1 MILHEYGDSLNY
13 LNIHNIVMSSA
24 FEDSS
29 LGLKLK
35 GYSIVPNDAL
45 ETKIAIYTPEIVESI
60 LLEHPSLVDRWLQ
73 KLHAEYIR
81 NKKSCD
87 FENDPVA
94 CFTLSVYEQFEKHF
108 KSWQDGG
115 LIAISLPRGRVVR
128 VTQRPLVS
136 IVTNSSYLVCEKCAA
151 SFTSLEEYEKHSKNE
166 KADIMD
172 KKKPQKVS
180 YERPA
185 PAQAR

>member
-1 MILHEYGDSLNY
+1 
-13 LNIHNIVMSSA
+13 MSSA
-24 FEDSS
+24 FEDSA

-60 LLEHPSLVDRWLQ
+60 LLEHPDLVDRWLQ
-73 KLHAEYIR
+73 KVHAEYIR

-115 LIAISLPRGRVVR
+115 LIAISLPHGRTVR
-128 VTQRPLVS
+128 ITQKPLVS
-136 IVTNSSYLVCEKCAA
+136 IVSNSGNLTCSKCMM
-151 SFTSLEEYEKHSKNE
+151 SFTNLEEYEKHSRMEEAKLV
-166 KADIMD
+166 D
-172 KKKPQKVS
+172 KKEQQKDSHDKASPNPV
-180 YERPA
+180 RWLA
-185 PAQAR
+185 P